1 MPFPPPGDLPNLG
14 ITPRSPISPGLADG
28 FFTIKAVF
36 KEALLPVA
44 VFFPAKNKAKHGFV
58 LVDSLVYE
66 KKFKAI

>member
-1 MPFPPPGDLPNLG
+1 MD
-14 ITPRSPISPGLADG
+14 

-58 LVDSLVYE
+58 LADLLVYE